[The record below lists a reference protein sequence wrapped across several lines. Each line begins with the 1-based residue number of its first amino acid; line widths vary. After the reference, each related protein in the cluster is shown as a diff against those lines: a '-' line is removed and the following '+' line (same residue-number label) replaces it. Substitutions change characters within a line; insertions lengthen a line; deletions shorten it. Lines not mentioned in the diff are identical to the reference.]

1 MLGAQ
6 YLEGRGVSYSV
17 VTGPPPLLA
26 RTASSGASGLSG
38 FRKLDGESGAHV
50 SGLVGEVHP
59 EVWGRGDPGLCSSR
73 MLTRTWL

>member
-6 YLEGRGVSYSV
+6 YLEGRGVSYPV
-17 VTGPPPLLA
+17 VTGPLLA
-26 RTASSGASGLSG
+26 RTASSGASGLLG

-59 EVWGRGDPGLCSSR
+59 EVWGRGDPGLYSSR
-73 MLTRTWL
+73 MLTRAWL